1 MCGIPS
7 LPYRLF
13 CLWGIERSV
22 LELRI
27 AMIGHKTV
35 PSRDGGVE
43 VAVEALAVRMAAL
56 GHDVTL
62 YNRGNKQKNSSKT
75 GSATYRGVHIRCV
88 PVLPCRGISAAI
100 GSFFATILALF
111 GHYDCIHF
119 HAEGPAIMAF
129 LPHLFGIRTVVTIH
143 GLDWQRSK
151 WGRFASWYL
160 HQGEKAAVKFAD
172 EIIVLSQATR
182 QYFRDTYNRDTR
194 YIRNGVEH
202 LNNEAPDLIRS
213 KWGLDTDGYI
223 LYLGRIVPEKGL
235 HYLIK
240 AFRNVSTIKKLV
252 IAGSASGTDAFYRQM
267 VEAAKGDDRILF
279 TGFVQGQV
287 LDELYSNCYLYCLP
301 SDLEGMPI
309 SLLEAMSHGNCCLV
323 SDIPECAEV
332 VGSAGFYCKAGD
344 VSDLRQVLQ
353 KLCNWPE
360 LVDACKKQLD
370 DQFFAR
376 HNWDEI
382 AMQTL
387 ALYRSEKSS

>member
-1 MCGIPS
+1 
-7 LPYRLF
+7 
-13 CLWGIERSV
+13 
-22 LELRI
+22 
-27 AMIGHKTV
+27 MIGHKTV

-62 YNRGNKQKNSSKT
+62 YNRGDNRNYTSE
-75 GSATYRGVHIRCV
+75 ATYRGVHIRSV
-88 PVLPCRGISAAI
+88 PVIPGRGISAAV
-100 GSFFATILALF
+100 GSFLATILALF

-160 HQGEKAAVKFAD
+160 HQGEKVAVKFAD

-202 LNNEAPDLIRS
+202 LNNETPDLIRS
-213 KWGLDTDGYI
+213 TWGLDTDGYI

-240 AFRNVSTIKKLV
+240 AFRNVNTTKKLV

-267 VEAAKGDDRILF
+267 VEDAKGDDRILF
-279 TGFVQGQV
+279 TGFVQGQA

-323 SDIPECAEV
+323 SDIAECTEV
-332 VGSAGFYCKAGD
+332 VGSMGFQSKARD
-344 VSDLRQVLQ
+344 AEDLRRVLQ
-353 KLCNWPE
+353 QLCDQPE
-360 LVDACKKQLD
+360 LVANCRKQVD

-387 ALYRSEKSS
+387 ALYRSGKSS